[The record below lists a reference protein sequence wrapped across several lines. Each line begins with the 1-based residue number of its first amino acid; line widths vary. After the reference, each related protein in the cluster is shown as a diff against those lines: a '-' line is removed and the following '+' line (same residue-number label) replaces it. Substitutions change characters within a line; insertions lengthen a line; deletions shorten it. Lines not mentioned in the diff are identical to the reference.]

1 MKKYRYFMDIDSEE
15 KWLNKMAD
23 KGCELKGKCF
33 LSYCFSDEASSDNST
48 IKIDYR
54 TFKHPGDFTDYRT
67 LFEDSGWKHLFSSQG
82 LHYFRKENASASD
95 DIFSDT
101 ESRAGKYKRLLQ
113 SYFALYFIFL
123 SFIPILFTTNALTA
137 DLFIRPQS
145 LYYTPGLWD
154 KTGVAF
160 ISAFLFETPFALMRG
175 GAGWIVLLSTLSFFY
190 LFVKTYT
197 RYRKFLYSR

>member
-1 MKKYRYFMDIDSEE
+1 MKKCRYFIDIDSEE
-15 KWLNKMAD
+15 QWLNKMAG
-23 KGCELKGKCF
+23 KGYELKGKCF

-54 TFKHPGDFTDYRT
+54 TFKHPGDFADYRT

-82 LHYFRKENASASD
+82 LHYFRRENACASD

-101 ESRAGKYKRLLQ
+101 ESKADRYKRLLQ
-113 SYFALYFIFL
+113 TYFALSFLFL
-123 SFIPILFTTNALTA
+123 SFILVLFTTNALTA

-154 KTGVAF
+154 KTGAAF

-175 GAGWIVLLSTLSFFY
+175 GAGWIVLLSALSFFY
-190 LFVKTYT
+190 LFVKTYKK
-197 RYRKFLYSR
+197 YRKCLYGH

>member
-1 MKKYRYFMDIDSEE
+1 MKKCRYFIDIDSEE
-15 KWLNKMAD
+15 QWLNKMAG
-23 KGCELKGKCF
+23 KGYELKGKCF

-82 LHYFRKENASASD
+82 LHYFRRENASASD

-101 ESRAGKYKRLLQ
+101 ESKADRYKRLLQ
-113 SYFALYFIFL
+113 TYFALSFLFL
-123 SFIPILFTTNALTA
+123 SFIMVLFTTNALTV

-154 KTGVAF
+154 KTGAAF

-175 GAGWIVLLSTLSFFY
+175 GAGWIVLLSALSFFY
-190 LFVKTYT
+190 LFVKTYKK
-197 RYRKFLYSR
+197 YRKCLYGH